1 LANVNNEYSS
11 LIKQQLSAGLDTNV
25 KILICGLGAIGER
38 HLGNLLTLGYT
49 DISLMRTMNKPFRT
63 IKGEFP
69 TFSDL
74 DVALRDKPD
83 VVFVCNPT
91 SLHVE
96 TITKALAAGCH
107 VFTEKPL
114 ATTIEECDAI
124 QASIQRS
131 GKSVMVGYNMRF
143 HPALITVKD
152 WIDSGRIG
160 TPIYTRTQWGEYLPN
175 WHPWEDYRVGY
186 AARSDLGGGPAL
198 TLSHEIDLLL
208 WVFGKHT
215 TVKAHVNTS
224 SSLELQTEHG
234 IDILLGFE
242 SGATG
247 NVHLDYFHQPP
258 ARSSEF
264 IGEGGRIEFEYYS
277 GIAKIYGTKNSNP
290 VKIFETPS
298 EWDRNDM
305 FIDELKSFFYSI
317 ESGTRLSP
325 SFDDGLAVVDV
336 VSKALFDAGIKQN

>member
-1 LANVNNEYSS
+1 LANVYNEYSS

-69 TFSDL
+69 TFSDF

-83 VVFVCNPT
+83 IVFVCNPT

-107 VFTEKPL
+107 VFTEKPV

-124 QASIQRS
+124 QAAIQRS

-160 TPIYTRTQWGEYLPN
+160 TPIYTRTQWGEYLPS
-175 WHPWEDYRVGY
+175 WHPWEDYREGY

-215 TVKAHVNTS
+215 TVKAHANTS

-277 GIAKIYGTKNSNP
+277 GIAKIYGTENSNP
-290 VKIFETPS
+290 VEIFETPS

>member
-1 LANVNNEYSS
+1 MGDSDSEYSFP
-11 LIKQQLSAGLDTNV
+11 IKQQLSAGLDTNV

-49 DISLMRTMNKPFRT
+49 DISLMRTTNNPFRT

-69 TFSDL
+69 TFNDL
-74 DVALRDKPD
+74 DIALAEKPD
-83 VVFVCNPT
+83 IVFVCNPT

-96 TITKALAAGCH
+96 TITNALDTGCN
-107 VFTEKPL
+107 VFTEKPV
-114 ATTIEECDAI
+114 ATTIEECNVI
-124 QASIQRS
+124 QKAIQRS
-131 GKSVMVGYNMRF
+131 GKSLMVGYNMRF
-143 HPALITVKD
+143 HPTLIAVKD
-152 WIDSGRIG
+152 WIDSGCIG
-160 TPIYTRTQWGEYLPN
+160 IPIYARTQWGEYLPG
-175 WHPWEDYRVGY
+175 WHPWEDYREGY

-215 TVKAHVNTS
+215 TVKAQSNTS

-242 SGATG
+242 SGVTG
-247 NVHLDYFHQPP
+247 NVHLDYFHRPP

-277 GIAKIYGTKNSNP
+277 GIAKLYGTESSEPLEILK
-290 VKIFETPS
+290 TPC

-305 FIDELKSFFYSI
+305 FIAELKSLFDSVD
-317 ESGTRLSP
+317 SGTPLSP

-336 VSKALFDAGIKQN
+336 ATKALIDAGIKQN